1 MNKNQHIVIYKQKD
15 NSPTIDVRLE
25 KDTIWLNQQQ
35 LSLLFE
41 TERSV
46 ITKHIN
52 NIYKTGELK
61 RSATCAKNC
70 TSSIRRQ

>member
-46 ITKHIN
+46 I
-52 NIYKTGELK
+52 
-61 RSATCAKNC
+61 
-70 TSSIRRQ
+70 